1 MDMFEGCRSS
11 MLKAGQVFAESLSK
25 GICISDYSKEDN
37 MQNKYI
43 DIAVEE
49 SQNTP
54 ERLNDNIEEYLKIC
68 DKTLNT
74 YIAKNI
80 DYGDSFAILFDKFG
94 LKSSIIRLHDKL
106 LRLEQLA
113 ENDAEVDES
122 VDDTLEDMINYAI
135 MTLIARKS

>member
-1 MDMFEGCRSS
+1 MEDVGFVPVVDGV
-11 MLKAGQVFAESLSK
+11 LV
-25 GICISDYSKEDN
+25 KEVK

-43 DIAVEE
+43 DIAVKE
-49 SQNTP
+49 SQETP
-54 ERLNDNIEEYLKIC
+54 ERLGENIEQFIKISE
-68 DKTLNT
+68 KNLNT

-80 DYGDSFAILFDKFG
+80 DYGDSFSILYGKFG

-122 VDDTLEDMINYAI
+122 IDDTLEDMINYAI
-135 MTLIARKS
+135 MTLIERRK